1 MIRLAVAA
9 LLALSTATA
18 AVADVWTAIP
28 STSEIRFRVSA
39 LGGQQTG
46 RFGDW
51 TASIDFEPGRP
62 QDAEVDLTIKAA
74 SLVMDNRS
82 LNGMARGDGFLD
94 ADDHAEIRFR
104 LTSLTPT
111 GAAHYQAAGQV
122 TVKGRTRTVRFPV
135 DLRITGD
142 TAQMTGGFSLRRADF
157 GIGTSGPW
165 NALTGRDVR
174 VDVTLNARRQP

>member
-82 LNGMARGDGFLD
+82 LNGMA
-94 ADDHAEIRFR
+94 
-104 LTSLTPT
+104 
-111 GAAHYQAAGQV
+111 HYQAAGQV

-165 NALTGRDVR
+165 NALTGREVR
-174 VDVTLNARRQP
+174 VDVTLNARRAP

>member
-28 STSEIRFRVSA
+28 STSEIRFRVS
-39 LGGQQTG
+39 
-46 RFGDW
+46 
-51 TASIDFEPGRP
+51 
-62 QDAEVDLTIKAA
+62 
-74 SLVMDNRS
+74 
-82 LNGMARGDGFLD
+82 
-94 ADDHAEIRFR
+94 
-104 LTSLTPT
+104 SLTPT

-165 NALTGRDVR
+165 NALTGREVR
-174 VDVTLNARRQP
+174 VDVTLNARRAP